1 MWRNVLPTC
10 RAAKSSEA
18 AVRSDDPIEVR
29 IFPLVAARG
38 AWLAPLLAGTV
49 HPFSG
54 ASLACCN
61 GEILLATVS
70 CRPSQLELVV
80 EGLTWM

>member
-10 RAAKSSEA
+10 RP
-18 AVRSDDPIEVR
+18 RSLPKRRFGRTIQSR
-29 IFPLVAARG
+29 FAFFLSWLRG
-38 AWLAPLLAGTV
+38 AHGWRPLLAGTV